1 MLVLSRRRGD
11 EVVIDGSICVRVLE
25 VNGSV
30 VKLGFTA
37 PREVPIVRR
46 EICDRESFVANDATA
61 LALMA
66 R

>member
-46 EICDRESFVANDATA
+46 EICDRGSFVANDATA